1 MTERWPQLAGHS
13 RGGVHVLPVRVY
25 YEDTDAGGVVY
36 HANYLKYCERGR
48 TDFLRLRGIHQSA
61 MTDAFFVVRHMTCDF
76 LRPAR
81 LDDLLEVETRLVDTG
96 GARLVLDQQVT
107 RAGSLLFQAQVTVAL
122 IDARGR
128 PRRLTPDLRLALNSL
143 GESGS

>member
-1 MTERWPQLAGHS
+1 MTERWPHIAGHS
-13 RGGVHVLPVRVY
+13 RGGLHVLPVRVY

-48 TDFLRLRGIHQSA
+48 TDFLRLRGVHQSA
-61 MTDAFFVVRHMTCDF
+61 MKDAFFVVRRMNCDF

-81 LDDLLEVETRLVDTG
+81 LDDLLEVETRLAETG
-96 GARLVLDQQVT
+96 GARLVLDQRVNRDGT
-107 RAGSLLFQAQVTVAL
+107 PIFQAQVTVAL

-128 PRRLTPDLRLALNSL
+128 PRRFAPDLLLALNSL

>member
-1 MTERWPQLAGHS
+1 MTERWPHMAGHGG
-13 RGGVHVLPVRVY
+13 GGVHVLPVRVY

-48 TDFLRLRGIHQSA
+48 TDFLRLRGVHQSA
-61 MTDAFFVVRHMTCDF
+61 MTDAFFVVRRMSCDF

-81 LDDLLEVETRLVDTG
+81 LDDLLEVETRLAEIG
-96 GARLVLDQQVT
+96 GARLVLDQRVN
-107 RAGSLLFQAQVTVAL
+107 RDGVPIFQAQVTVAL

-128 PRRLTPDLRLALNSL
+128 PRRFTPDLLLALNSL